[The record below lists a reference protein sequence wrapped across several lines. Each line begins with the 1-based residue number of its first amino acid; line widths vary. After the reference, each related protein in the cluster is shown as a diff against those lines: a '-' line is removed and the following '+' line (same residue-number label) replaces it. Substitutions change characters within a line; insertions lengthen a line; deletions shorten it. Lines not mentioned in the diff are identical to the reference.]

1 MGFNFEIKFPFVM
14 YKILLG
20 HLLWLEVGMVTLSG
34 CHLIQ
39 TKGFLVLKSIF
50 SLILCQVL
58 QNGLLFLGFDMFFMV
73 SRL

>member
-39 TKGFLVLKSIF
+39 TKGL
-50 SLILCQVL
+50 L